1 MRFVAT
7 WLRVVFFV
15 WEKQIGART
24 YMIRCERRC
33 GVIYNKVWPYWSALF
48 VLSLVCLRVQW
59 LAQRFRVSRR
69 C

>member
-15 WEKQIGART
+15 WEKQIDART

-33 GVIYNKVWPYWSALF
+33 GVIYNKVWPY
-48 VLSLVCLRVQW
+48 
-59 LAQRFRVSRR
+59 
-69 C
+69 